1 LKAGT
6 GSLSPEIPILTRA
19 RILDFLELT
28 KPRITLLVVATT
40 MVGFYLAATPPVP
53 LILLWHTLL
62 STALVAGGA
71 SALNMWCERRQDSLM
86 MRTLRRPLPAGRLNA
101 REALVFALAISSA
114 GILCLFFWVNLLT
127 GLLAVGTLFSYLFV
141 YTPLKSRTW
150 LCTLV
155 GAVPGAIP
163 PMLGWT
169 AVTGSLSAAAWV
181 LFAIVYLWQLP
192 HFYAIGWM
200 YREDY
205 ARAGFPMLPVIDP
218 SGRRTSSQASLCIFA
233 LIIVTLIPA
242 FAGIAGYF
250 YLAGAVAS
258 GVCFLS
264 YGVLFARVRDFVAA
278 RRLFVI
284 SVFYLPIL
292 MTLLVA
298 DKVPR

>member
-1 LKAGT
+1 MTLT
-6 GSLSPEIPILTRA
+6 LTRA
-19 RILDFLELT
+19 RIADFLELT
-28 KPRITLLVVATT
+28 KPRITLLVLATT
-40 MVGFYLAATPPVP
+40 VVGFYLGTRAPIPV
-53 LILLWHTLL
+53 LLLWHTLL
-62 STALVAGGA
+62 GTALVAGGA
-71 SALNMWCERRQDSLM
+71 SALNMWYERRQDSLM
-86 MRTLRRPLPAGRLNA
+86 LRTVRRPLPAGRLSA
-101 REALVFALAISSA
+101 REAVVFALAISSA
-114 GILCLFFWVNLLT
+114 GILYLLVWVNPLT
-127 GLLAVGTLFSYLFV
+127 SLLAALTLLGYLFV

-169 AVTGSLSAAAWV
+169 AVTNGLSLGAWV
-181 LFAIVYLWQLP
+181 LFAIVFLWQLP

-205 ARAGFPMLPVIDP
+205 ARAGFPMLPVIDA
-218 SGRRTSSQASLCIFA
+218 SGRRTSWQASLFILA
-233 LIIVTLIPA
+233 LILVTMIPA
-242 FAGIAGYF
+242 LAGLAGYY
-250 YLAGAVAS
+250 YLAGALAS
-258 GVCFLS
+258 GLCFLC

-298 DKVPR
+298 DKISR